1 MLCPYCSSPR
11 HTLCAAG
18 FNIDVVLSTFDSGAN
33 AAESLCSLASA
44 AAQTHL
50 LGNQTSGSSDQAEQS
65 VLVVLPV
72 FTNTGLGAFG
82 RSLCQAFLPQCYR
95 PEPVAT
101 LHIDGC
107 DFIAHP
113 GQVQFVQLPVPNAR
127 RVHLL
132 LVGMGTNIETFRKNI
147 CGLIGTAIDSA
158 VSGQYSQLVVALSDL
173 TGAQLIGQQIAA
185 TVRCRLS
192 TAIVED
198 HVDKVLAQLTLVAN
212 CDQVDGI
219 CHGIDIQGPLCSNC
233 THPRA
238 ASVRLATDK

>member
-18 FNIDVVLSTFDSGAN
+18 FNVDVQLSTFDAGAN
-33 AAESLCSLASA
+33 AAESLCGLAA
-44 AAQTHL
+44 ASAQTHL
-50 LGNQTSGSSDQAEQS
+50 LGNQTTNTNAHTDES

-82 RSLCQAFLPQCYR
+82 RSICQAFLPPCY
-95 PEPVAT
+95 PSEPVAT
-101 LHIDGC
+101 LPVDGR

-127 RVHLL
+127 RVNVL

-158 VSGQYSQLVVALSDL
+158 VSGQYAQLVVALSDL
-173 TGAQLIGQQIAA
+173 TGAQLPGQQIAA

-198 HVDKVLAQLTLVAN
+198 KVDKVLRQLTLVAN
-212 CDQVDGI
+212 SDQVDGI

-238 ASVRLATDK
+238 ASVRLSTD

>member
-11 HTLCAAG
+11 HNLCAAG
-18 FNIDVVLSTFDSGAN
+18 FNVDVQLSTFDAGAN
-33 AAESLCSLASA
+33 AAESLCSLAA
-44 AAQTHL
+44 ASAQTHL
-50 LGNQTSGSSDQAEQS
+50 LGNHTTNTDAQTDES

-72 FTNTGLGAFG
+72 FTNTGLGEFG
-82 RSLCQAFLPQCYR
+82 RSICQSFLPHCYR
-95 PEPVAT
+95 SEPVAT
-101 LHIDGC
+101 VHVDGG

-127 RVHLL
+127 RVNLL
-132 LVGMGTNIETFRKNI
+132 LVGMGSNIETFRKNV

-158 VSGQYSQLVVALSDL
+158 VSGQYAQLVVALSDL
-173 TGAQLIGQQIAA
+173 TGAQLAGQQIAA

-198 HVDKVLAQLTLVAN
+198 NVDKVLRQLTLVAN
-212 CDQVDGI
+212 SDQVDGI

-238 ASVRLATDK
+238 ASVRLSTD

>member
-1 MLCPYCSSPR
+1 MLCTYCSSPR

-18 FNIDVVLSTFDSGAN
+18 FNVLVQLSKFDAGSN
-33 AAESLCSLASA
+33 AAESLCSLAGKS
-44 AAQTHL
+44 AQTDL
-50 LGNQTSGSSDQAEQS
+50 LGNQTTYSNTHTDESL
-65 VLVVLPV
+65 LVVLPV
-72 FTNTGLGAFG
+72 FTNTGLGSFG
-82 RSLCQAFLPQCYR
+82 RSIVQAFLPQYYR

-101 LHIDGC
+101 LHVDGG

-113 GQVQFVQLPVPNAR
+113 GQVQFVQLPVQNAR
-127 RVHLL
+127 RVNIL
-132 LVGMGTNIETFRKNI
+132 LVGMGSNIDTFRKNI

-158 VSGQYSQLVVALSDL
+158 VSGQYAQLVVALSDL
-173 TGAQLIGQQIAA
+173 TGTQMMGQQIAA

-198 HVDKVLAQLTLVAN
+198 HVDKVLRQLTLVAHS
-212 CDQVDGI
+212 DQVDGI

-238 ASVRLATDK
+238 ASVHLATDK

>member
-18 FNIDVVLSTFDSGAN
+18 FNVDVQLSTFDAGAN
-33 AAESLCSLASA
+33 AAESLCSLAA
-44 AAQTHL
+44 ASAQTHL
-50 LGNQTSGSSDQAEQS
+50 LGNHTTNTDAHNEES

-101 LHIDGC
+101 LHVDGG

-127 RVHLL
+127 RVNLL
-132 LVGMGTNIETFRKNI
+132 LVGMGSNIETFRKNI

-158 VSGQYSQLVVALSDL
+158 VSGQYAQLVVALSDL
-173 TGAQLIGQQIAA
+173 TGAQLAGQQIAA

-198 HVDKVLAQLTLVAN
+198 NVDKVLRQLTLVAN
-212 CDQVDGI
+212 SDQVDDI

-238 ASVRLATDK
+238 ASVRLSTD